1 MPESDRPPAFSI
13 RAHWPR
19 IVLAVLSAGIAWYV
33 WSRPVSPIWSRPI
46 AGDLQVL
53 GISQAGQLTT
63 LSQSTRNGP
72 AKLQVRKVA
81 TGEIEREFDLA
92 AARYGLSQ
100 VTPDGQW
107 AVIQVSSAYQLMV
120 VSLQTGQLRYPP
132 LHSDGVGSISADSK
146 HAIIFRGNDKLI
158 DLATGEQK
166 AAYHIDAA
174 RFSKDSRELLIRH
187 QFSQNLT
194 IVDLADQSQRSLGKL
209 PQHPIRP
216 ESPRHLNI
224 EAWRDDRVYV
234 SNRRMRSDSQ
244 GWEVEFWSFDTRGDS
259 LSDLRREPELF
270 GRGDSRDSHYSTW
283 RNGHRGELRRGESW
297 KSGGIYEWL
306 LKRLVALK
314 IRVKSARILES
325 WQPLDPQ
332 TGVPQGAVIHDLAP
346 SFSISDD
353 GQWLVD
359 GRDQQLR
366 CWQLPAHRGLR
377 RWLETLLAG
386 LLPGGL
392 VRVVYRFK
400 RARQAGT
407 HETAAVM
414 Q

>member
-1 MPESDRPPAFSI
+1 MD
-13 RAHWPR
+13 
-19 IVLAVLSAGIAWYV
+19 
-33 WSRPVSPIWSRPI
+33 
-46 AGDLQVL
+46 
-53 GISQAGQLTT
+53 
-63 LSQSTRNGP
+63 GP
-72 AKLQVRKVA
+72 AKLQVRHVA

-92 AARYGLSQ
+92 PARYGLSR

-107 AVIQVSSAYQLMV
+107 AVIHASSAYQLMV

-132 LHSDGVGSISADSK
+132 LHSDGVGSISDDSK
-146 HAIIFRGNDKLI
+146 HAIILRGNCKLV

-166 AAYHIDAA
+166 AAYNIDAWH
-174 RFSKDSRELLIRH
+174 FSKDSRQLLIRH

-194 IVDLADQSQRSLGKL
+194 IVDLADQSKRSLGEL

-224 EAWRDDRVYV
+224 ETWRDDRVYV
-234 SNRRMRSDSQ
+234 SNRRKRSDSQ
-244 GWEVEFWSFDTRGDS
+244 RWDVEFWSLDTRSDS

-270 GRGDSRDSHYSTW
+270 GHGDSSDWHFSTW

-332 TGVPQGAVIHDLAP
+332 TGVPKGAVIHDLAP

-359 GRDQQLR
+359 GDDQQLR

-377 RWLETLLAG
+377 RWLETLLAS
-386 LLPGGL
+386 LLPGSL
-392 VRVVYRFK
+392 VWVICRFK
-400 RARQAGT
+400 RSKQTGFREARESVQ
-407 HETAAVM
+407 
-414 Q
+414 